1 MNKPEMKPKD
11 KLIKEIQ
18 SVAAL
23 YVYDHN
29 DENFEI
35 TLSIRVKD
43 GWAKVEEKEEEDE
56 E

>member
-1 MNKPEMKPKD
+1 MTMNKAKPKD

-18 SVAAL
+18 SVVAL
-23 YVYDHN
+23 YVYNHN

-35 TLSIRVKD
+35 TLSVCVKD